1 MNENKLVQK
10 FFKQINKIIDYKLNK
25 LTQIKSAIVHSIN
38 QNGTV
43 NLIIPPDKT
52 VYHNIQNQSI
62 YQNLKVGDNV
72 KIIKENNNL
81 SNMWIIGGFGL
92 KAQNL
97 ETSTTKTTEALKEIK
112 NLTDTTTSSEIVG
125 KSGIWT
131 YCKHPNG
138 VAECWGRYVIT
149 KNIVPNNTTDFSSDS
164 MVKMTEWGN
173 ESGIYYVMINDSA
186 IQYPFSFVDVPVEI
200 PKATF
205 SSNFAGFVDTH
216 GNYPNTASH
225 SGRYNMVRVG
235 DVSQST
241 RCTLDLYVKG
251 LWKEIS

>member
-72 KIIKENNNL
+72 KIIKENNSL

-92 KAQNL
+92 SVQDNDNIDNKFNIKNNRNTISDVLNL
-97 ETSTTKTTEALKEIK
+97 VYPIGSIYMSVNNVNPTSFLGGTWESWGSGKVPVGVDVSDANFDTVEKTGGEKTHSLTVSEIPSHEHTSNGIPVTKTEGGYVAMRSGTFS
-112 NLTDTTTSSEIVG
+112 NFSTDIISE
-125 KSGIWT
+125 T
-131 YCKHPNG
+131 
-138 VAECWGRYVIT
+138 
-149 KNIVPNNTTDFSSDS
+149 NTT
-164 MVKMTEWGN
+164 G
-173 ESGIYYVMINDSA
+173 G
-186 IQYPFSFVDVPVEI
+186 SFAHNNLQPYI
-200 PKATF
+200 TCYMWK
-205 SSNFAGFVDTH
+205 
-216 GNYPNTASH
+216 
-225 SGRYNMVRVG
+225 RV
-235 DVSQST
+235 
-241 RCTLDLYVKG
+241 
-251 LWKEIS
+251 I